1 MTRAIT
7 LATRTLAAVAL
18 AGLAAPALAGRSEVT
33 VDDTLVYPESISAL
47 QDGTVILGS
56 ASKPV
61 IYRAGR
67 ADSKAEAWIH
77 LTGGENLTTLGVLA
91 DPRSKTLWACVIQ
104 PANGP
109 APPPAS
115 GSQQPAPPQRVSAL
129 RAFDLSS
136 GAAKASYPLP
146 GANNVCNDITIA
158 RDGTIYISDT
168 PNGRVLRHKPGSA
181 ALAKGLAKELAK
193 ELEIWAED
201 PLLKGIDGLTFLGS
215 ALYVNTVTTNH
226 LYRIPI
232 GADGKAGSPVD
243 IALSQ
248 PLTGP
253 DGMRSARGRL
263 FVAENRAGRV
273 SELRLKGDEAT
284 VTVIK
289 DGYMTPT
296 AVSPIGDTLWVGEAK
311 FAYRNDPKLK
321 GQDPGPFKAY
331 ALPLPR

>member
-1 MTRAIT
+1 MTRAIE
-7 LATRTLAAVAL
+7 LATRILGAVAFASL
-18 AGLAAPALAGRSEVT
+18 ASPVLAGRSEVA

-47 QDGTVILGS
+47 QDGTLILGS
-56 ASKPV
+56 SSKPV

-67 ADSKAEAWIH
+67 ADTKAEAWIH
-77 LTGGENLTTLGVLA
+77 LTGGDNLTTLGVLA

-109 APPPAS
+109 PSAPAPR
-115 GSQQPAPPQRVSAL
+115 SQQPPPSQRVSAL

-136 GAAKASYPLP
+136 GAPKSSYPLP
-146 GANNVCNDITIA
+146 GANNVCNDIAIA
-158 RDGTIYISDT
+158 RDGTLYISDT
-168 PNGRVLRHKPGSA
+168 PNGRVLRWKPGSD
-181 ALAKGLAKELAK
+181 ALQ
-193 ELEIWAED
+193 IWAED
-201 PLLKGIDGLTFLGS
+201 PLLKGIDGLTFLGP

-232 GADGKAGSPVD
+232 GADGKAAAPVD

-273 SELRLKGDEAT
+273 SELTLKADEAT

-311 FAYRNDPKLK
+311 FAYRNDPKLQ

-331 ALPLPR
+331 ALPLPH